1 MLRFRQRQ
9 SSPTP
14 KVPVFF
20 KIWFAFVAL
29 ITISIFGL
37 VIYTLFNPELIGEF
51 FGRVVA
57 GFKGAQ

>member
-1 MLRFRQRQ
+1 MLRFRHHQPL
-9 SSPTP
+9 PTP
-14 KVPVFF
+14 GVPMFF
-20 KIWFAFVAL
+20 KIWFAVVAL